1 MICYLWTKEKGKM
14 KRSPL
19 LTVALLAVMLLA
31 SLSVAE
37 VRLPAVIGSNMVLQ
51 QQSEV
56 PLWGWAD
63 PGEEIIIRAKWKKG
77 KTRAK
82 ADADGKWRALL
93 TTPKAGG
100 PYRVRIK
107 GSNTIKLENVLVGEV
122 WVCSGQSNMAMTVQ
136 RSNNAEAEIAAAKY
150 PNIRMFTVTRKIA
163 DTPQDDCQGTWQ
175 ESSPDTAGNFS
186 AVAWFFGRH
195 LHKQLDIP
203 IGLIHTS
210 WGGTPAEAW
219 TRRPILEANEQFA
232 PIVNRHNEKLAAWP
246 DALEA
251 HNKKLDE
258 WKQAAEKAKA
268 DGKQPPRK
276 PRAPGKPSGSHT
288 PGGLYN
294 AMIAPLIPYAI
305 KGAVWYQGESNAGRA
320 YQYRTLFPAMIKNWR
335 DDWKQGDFPFYFVQI
350 APHKGQIPEI
360 REAQLIAMKNTAD
373 TGMVVTTD
381 IGNPNNIHPRNKQD
395 VGKRLALWALAKTYG
410 RQDIVYSGPIYK
422 RMKVEGDKIRI
433 FFDHIGGG
441 LVAKDGPL
449 THFTIAQKEGDFVPA
464 TAVIDGNDIVVS
476 CQDVKEPAAVR
487 FGWQNAAEPNLFNK
501 EGLPASPFRTDDRH
515 GVTYGK
521 F

>member
-1 MICYLWTKEKGKM
+1 M
-14 KRSPL
+14 KKSPL
-19 LTVALLAVMLLA
+19 LTVGLPAVMLLA
-31 SLSVAE
+31 CLSVAE

-63 PGEEIIIRAKWKKG
+63 PGEEITIRARWKKG
-77 KTRAK
+77 RARTK

-100 PYRVRIK
+100 PYVVRIK
-107 GSNTIKLENVLVGEV
+107 GSNTIKLEKVLIGEV
-122 WVCSGQSNMAMTVQ
+122 WVCSGQSNMQWTVSN
-136 RSNNAEAEIAAAKY
+136 SNNSAEEIANAKY
-150 PNIRMFTVTRKIA
+150 PDIRLFYVKRQIA
-163 DTPQDDCQGTWQ
+163 ETPQDDCQGAWA
-175 ESSPDTAGNFS
+175 ECSPETIPGFS
-186 AVAWFFGRH
+186 AVAYSFGRS
-195 LHKQLDIP
+195 LHKELDIP

-219 TRRPILEANEQFA
+219 TRRPILEADEQFA
-232 PIVNRHNEKLAAWP
+232 PIVNRHDEKLAAWP
-246 DALEA
+246 KALEA
-251 HNKKLDE
+251 HNKKLEE

-350 APHKGQIPEI
+350 APYKGQIPEI
-360 REAQLIAMKNTAD
+360 RQAQLIALKNTD
-373 TGMVVTTD
+373 NTGMVVTTD
-381 IGNPNNIHPRNKQD
+381 IGNPNDIHPKNKQD

-410 RQDIVYSGPIYK
+410 QQDIVYSGPIYK

-449 THFTIAQKEGDFVPA
+449 TYFTIAQKEGDFVPA
-464 TAVIDGNDIVVS
+464 TAVIDGDTVVVS
-476 CQDVKEPAAVR
+476 SENVKEPAAVR
-487 FGWQNAAEPNLFNK
+487 FGWENAPEPNLFNK

-515 GVTYGK
+515 GATYGK

>member
-1 MICYLWTKEKGKM
+1 M
-14 KRSPL
+14 KKTPL
-19 LTVALLAVMLLA
+19 LTVGLPAVMLLA
-31 SLSVAE
+31 SLSPAE

-51 QQSEV
+51 QQSEA

-63 PGEEIIIRAKWKKG
+63 PGEKITIRAKWKKG
-77 KTRAK
+77 RARAK
-82 ADADGKWRALL
+82 ADADGKWTAFL

-100 PYRVRIK
+100 PYTIRIK
-107 GSNTIKLENVLVGEV
+107 GANTIKLENVLVGEV
-122 WVCSGQSNMAMTVQ
+122 WVCSGQSNMQWSVSN
-136 RSNNAEAEIAAAKY
+136 SNNSAEEIAGAQY
-150 PNIRMFTVTRKIA
+150 PNIRLFYVKRKVA
-163 DTPQDDCQGTWQ
+163 DTPQDDCEGAWR
-175 ESSPDTAGNFS
+175 ECSPETIPEFS
-186 AVAWFFGRH
+186 AVAYFFGRN

-232 PIVNRHNEKLAAWP
+232 PIVRRYDKMVAAYP
-246 DALEA
+246 KTLEA
-251 HNKKLDE
+251 YNKKLARWTE
-258 WKQAAEKAKA
+258 ASKRAKA
-268 DGKQPPRK
+268 EGKQPPGK
-276 PRAPGKPSGSHT
+276 PRPPRGPGNPHT

-305 KGAVWYQGESNAGRA
+305 KGAIWYQGESNASRA

-350 APHKGQIPEI
+350 APYKNQNPEI
-360 REAQLIAMKNTAD
+360 REAQLIAMKNTAN

-381 IGNPNNIHPRNKQD
+381 IGNPDNIHPKNKQD
-395 VGKRLALWALAKTYG
+395 VGKRLALWAMAKTYG

-422 RMKVEGDKIRI
+422 GMKVEGDKIRI

-449 THFTIAQKEGDFVPA
+449 THFAIAKKEGDFVPA
-464 TAVIDGNDIVVS
+464 TAVIDGDTVVVS
-476 CQDVKEPAAVR
+476 SDNVKEPADVR
-487 FGWQNAAEPNLFNK
+487 FGWQNTPEPNLFNK
-501 EGLPASPFRTDDRH
+501 EGLPASPFRTDDRKGITH
-515 GVTYGK
+515 GIL
-521 F
+521 

>member
-1 MICYLWTKEKGKM
+1 MIEK
-14 KRSPL
+14 RPL
-19 LTVALLAVMLLA
+19 LTVGLLAVMLFA
-31 SLSVAE
+31 SLSAAE

-56 PLWGWAD
+56 SLWGWAD
-63 PGEEIIIRAKWKKG
+63 PGEEITIRAKWKKG
-77 KTRAK
+77 RASTK
-82 ADADGKWRALL
+82 ADANGKWTAKL

-100 PYRVRIK
+100 DPYTIRIK
-107 GSNTIKLENVLVGEV
+107 GSNTIKLENVLIGEV
-122 WVCSGQSNMAMTVQ
+122 WVCSGQSNMQWTVSN
-136 RSNNAEAEIAAAKY
+136 SNNSAEEIANAKY
-150 PNIRMFTVTRKIA
+150 PDIRLFYVQRQIA
-163 DTPQDDCQGTWQ
+163 ETPQDDCKGTWQ
-175 ESSPDTAGNFS
+175 ECSPETIPGFS
-186 AVAWFFGRH
+186 AVAYFFGRN
-195 LHKQLDIP
+195 LHKELDIP

-210 WGGTPAEAW
+210 WGGTPAESW
-219 TRRPILEANEQFA
+219 TKRPILEANEQFA

-246 DALEA
+246 KVMEEY
-251 HNKKLDE
+251 NKKLEE
-258 WKQAAEKAKA
+258 WKQAAEKAKTE
-268 DGKQPPRK
+268 GKKAPDK

-288 PGGLYN
+288 PSGLYN

-350 APHKGQIPEI
+350 APYKGQIPEI
-360 REAQLIAMKNTAD
+360 REAQLIAMNNTAN

-381 IGNPNNIHPRNKQD
+381 IGNPNDIHPKNKQD

-410 RQDIVYSGPIYK
+410 QQDIVYSGPIYK

-449 THFTIAQKEGDFVPA
+449 THFAIAQKEGDFVPA
-464 TAVIDGNDIVVS
+464 TAVIDGDTVVVS
-476 CQDVKEPAAVR
+476 SENVKEPTAVR
-487 FGWQNAAEPNLFNK
+487 FGWENAAEPNIFNK

-515 GVTYGK
+515 GATYGI